1 MNRVEF
7 LAELEQRLS
16 GIPEE
21 ERQAAIQ
28 YYADYLA
35 DAGEENE
42 AEAIRE
48 LGSPEKVAESIKADY
63 YGTEFDES
71 RFNHKDYMEKY
82 GQRSNQEGGPDNRS
96 GAAPG
101 SDGQGNGQSQKSAP
115 WTSRG
120 LKILLIILIAI
131 VVWPVTLGVAGVC
144 ARGGGSG
151 ILFLCRTRYC
161 SHSDYDFGSCCS
173 CNRDCAD
180 RHTAGRHDCYRCGNI
195 TFCIG
200 LDRNSRDCKTLYH
213 CISGHDQRVCQFV
226 QTSVLWKGG
235 VNKNEKRV
243 EDFLDHMRSPGCC
256 WNFSD
261 NCGHSAGR
269 ACYAERRTG

>member
-71 RFNHKDYMEKY
+71 RFDHKDYMEKY
-82 GQRSNQEGGPDNRS
+82 GQRSSQGTGSGNTSGGRPGADGYGYGQENGYGTGQEN
-96 GAAPG
+96 GQEN
-101 SDGQGNGQSQKSAP
+101 GQGNGPAQKNAP

-120 LKILLIILIAI
+120 LKIFLVILIAI
-131 VVWPVTLGVAGVC
+131 VIWPVTLGVAGIVLGV
-144 ARGGGSG
+144 AAAIFFFFVGLVIAAIAVMISGGVVAVTGLVLLVIPPAGMIVTGIG
-151 ILFLCRTRYC
+151 ILLFVLGLIATVGTVKLCMIAYPAMIRGFVNLCRRPIY
-161 SHSDYDFGSCCS
+161 GK
-173 CNRDCAD
+173 A
-180 RHTAGRHDCYRCGNI
+180 
-195 TFCIG
+195 
-200 LDRNSRDCKTLYH
+200 
-213 CISGHDQRVCQFV
+213 V
-226 QTSVLWKGG
+226 
-235 VNKNEKRV
+235 
-243 EDFLDHMRSPGCC
+243 
-256 WNFSD
+256 
-261 NCGHSAGR
+261 
-269 ACYAERRTG
+269 

>member
-82 GQRSNQEGGPDNRS
+82 GQRSNQEGGPITDQALR
-96 GAAPG
+96 P
-101 SDGQGNGQSQKSAP
+101 D
-115 WTSRG
+115 
-120 LKILLIILIAI
+120 LM
-131 VVWPVTLGVAGVC
+131 
-144 ARGGGSG
+144 
-151 ILFLCRTRYC
+151 
-161 SHSDYDFGSCCS
+161 
-173 CNRDCAD
+173 
-180 RHTAGRHDCYRCGNI
+180 GRETDSLRKALHG
-195 TFCIG
+195 
-200 LDRNSRDCKTLYH
+200 
-213 CISGHDQRVCQFV
+213 
-226 QTSVLWKGG
+226 
-235 VNKNEKRV
+235 
-243 EDFLDHMRSPGCC
+243 P
-256 WNFSD
+256 
-261 NCGHSAGR
+261 
-269 ACYAERRTG
+269 AEA

>member
-63 YGTEFDES
+63 FGTEFDES
-71 RFNHKDYMEKY
+71 RFDHKDYMEKY
-82 GQRSNQEGGPDNRS
+82 GQRSGQGAGSGS
-96 GAAPG
+96 GAGGRTGADG
-101 SDGQGNGQSQKSAP
+101 YNNGQGNGYGNGQENGRGNGAPQKDAP

-120 LKILLIILIAI
+120 LKIFLIVLIAI
-131 VVWPVTLGVAGVC
+131 VVWPVTLGVAGIVLGV
-144 ARGGGSG
+144 AAAVFFFFAGLVIAAMAVMISGGVVAVTGLALLVIPPAGMIVTGVG
-151 ILFLCRTRYC
+151 ILLFVLGLMATVGTVKLCIIVYPAMLRGFVNLCRRPIY
-161 SHSDYDFGSCCS
+161 GK
-173 CNRDCAD
+173 A
-180 RHTAGRHDCYRCGNI
+180 
-195 TFCIG
+195 
-200 LDRNSRDCKTLYH
+200 
-213 CISGHDQRVCQFV
+213 V
-226 QTSVLWKGG
+226 
-235 VNKNEKRV
+235 
-243 EDFLDHMRSPGCC
+243 
-256 WNFSD
+256 
-261 NCGHSAGR
+261 
-269 ACYAERRTG
+269 

>member
-48 LGSPEKVAESIKADY
+48 LGSSEKVAESIKADY

-71 RFNHKDYMEKY
+71 RFDHKDYMEKY
-82 GQRSNQEGGPDNRS
+82 GQRSSQGTGSGNTSGGRPGADGYGYGQENGYGTGQEN
-96 GAAPG
+96 GQEN
-101 SDGQGNGQSQKSAP
+101 GQGNGPAQKNAP

-120 LKILLIILIAI
+120 LKIFLVILIAI
-131 VVWPVTLGVAGVC
+131 VIWPVTLGVAGIVLGV
-144 ARGGGSG
+144 AAAIFFFFAGLVIAAIAVMISGGVVAVTGLVLLVIPPAGMIVTGIG
-151 ILFLCRTRYC
+151 ILLFVLGLIATVGTVKLCMIVYPAMIR
-161 SHSDYDFGSCCS
+161 G
-173 CNRDCAD
+173 
-180 RHTAGRHDCYRCGNI
+180 
-195 TFCIG
+195 
-200 LDRNSRDCKTLYH
+200 
-213 CISGHDQRVCQFV
+213 FV
-226 QTSVLWKGG
+226 NL
-235 VNKNEKRV
+235 
-243 EDFLDHMRSPGCC
+243 F
-256 WNFSD
+256 
-261 NCGHSAGR
+261 
-269 ACYAERRTG
+269 RRPIYGKAV

>member
-63 YGTEFDES
+63 FGTEFDES
-71 RFNHKDYMEKY
+71 RFDHKDYMEKY
-82 GQRSNQEGGPDNRS
+82 GQRSGQGAGPGS
-96 GAAPG
+96 GAGGRTGADG
-101 SDGQGNGQSQKSAP
+101 YNNGQGNGNGYGYGNGQENGRGNGTAQKDAP

-120 LKILLIILIAI
+120 LKILLIVLIAI
-131 VVWPVTLGVAGVC
+131 VIWPVTLGVAGIVLGV
-144 ARGGGSG
+144 AAAVFFFFAGLVIAAIAVMISGGVVAVTGLALLVILPAGMIVTGVG
-151 ILFLCRTRYC
+151 ILLFVLGLMATVGTVKLCMIVYPAMIRGFVSLCRRPIY
-161 SHSDYDFGSCCS
+161 GK
-173 CNRDCAD
+173 A
-180 RHTAGRHDCYRCGNI
+180 
-195 TFCIG
+195 
-200 LDRNSRDCKTLYH
+200 
-213 CISGHDQRVCQFV
+213 V
-226 QTSVLWKGG
+226 
-235 VNKNEKRV
+235 
-243 EDFLDHMRSPGCC
+243 
-256 WNFSD
+256 
-261 NCGHSAGR
+261 
-269 ACYAERRTG
+269 

>member
-21 ERQAAIQ
+21 ERQSAIQ

-48 LGSPEKVAESIKADY
+48 LGSPEKAAESIKADY

-82 GQRSNQEGGPDNRS
+82 GQRS
-96 GAAPG
+96 
-101 SDGQGNGQSQKSAP
+101 GQGADPENRAGDVAGSADYGNAPAQESSP

-131 VVWPVTLGVAGVC
+131 VVWPITLGVAGVVLG
-144 ARGGGSG
+144 AAAAVFFFFAGLVIAAIAIMISGGVVAVTGIALIVIPPAGMIVIGVG
-151 ILFLCRTRYC
+151 ILLFVLGLIATAGTVKLCIIVYPAMIRGFVNLCRRPFY
-161 SHSDYDFGSCCS
+161 GK
-173 CNRDCAD
+173 A
-180 RHTAGRHDCYRCGNI
+180 
-195 TFCIG
+195 
-200 LDRNSRDCKTLYH
+200 
-213 CISGHDQRVCQFV
+213 V
-226 QTSVLWKGG
+226 
-235 VNKNEKRV
+235 
-243 EDFLDHMRSPGCC
+243 
-256 WNFSD
+256 
-261 NCGHSAGR
+261 
-269 ACYAERRTG
+269 